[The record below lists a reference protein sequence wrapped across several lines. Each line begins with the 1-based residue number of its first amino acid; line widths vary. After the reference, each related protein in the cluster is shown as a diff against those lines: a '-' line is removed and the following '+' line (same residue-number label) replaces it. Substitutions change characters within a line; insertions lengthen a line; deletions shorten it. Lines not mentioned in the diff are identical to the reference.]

1 MMRYSIEYSPETRQ
15 HLSVLAAYQRS
26 IVFDEVDRKLM
37 HEPTV
42 ETRNRKPM
50 RPNPLAPWELRMG
63 TLWPYYDVIDAPEP
77 TVVVLAVGIKIHNRL
92 YIGGE
97 EVQI

>member
-1 MMRYSIEYSPETRQ
+1 MRYSIEYSPETEQ
-15 HLSVLAAYQRS
+15 HLSVLAVYQRN
-26 IVFDEVDRKLM
+26 IVFDEVDRQLM
-37 HEPTV
+37 YEPTV

-50 RPNPLAPWELRMG
+50 RPNPVAPWELRIGM
-63 TLWPYYDVIDAPEP
+63 LRAYYNVVDAPEP

-97 EVQI
+97 EVQL